1 MPLAEDKER
10 TKALDNALTQI
21 EKDFGKG
28 SIMRLGERGSSTID
42 AIPTGAISLDAALG
56 VGGMPRGRVVE
67 IFGPESSGKT
77 TLALEVIAQ
86 AQKSGGM
93 AAFVDAEHALDAQYA
108 TKLGVDID
116 NLLVSQPD
124 YGEQALEIVERLTRS
139 NSLDVIVDDSVA
151 ALVPRSEIEG
161 EMGWGIANDTFS
173 VSEEYKKF
181 IPQNFS
187 IGDKDLALNLYRNQ
201 LLSEGKSLTEI
212 TKLFAE
218 HLNLECNL
226 IPMTDDTVSTKLKT
240 DDGSLLDFQEY
251 FVEKKAKPKLTEVV
265 YNGSEKAKVSD
276 QLIKKIE
283 ESEIVVI
290 GPSNPILSIGPILS
304 LNKLKEKL
312 SEHNNVYV
320 INPFI
325 ENKAIKG
332 PSKNNFEDLG
342 YTSDIQGIKNFYK
355 DVGNKYIVH
364 PGDSDGAEDTVE
376 HNILFNELENSIKL
390 VEFIV
395 NHE

>member
-1 MPLAEDKER
+1 MKKIVYLSGGIGGAKLAKGFYHSKD
-10 TKALDNALTQI
+10 TDLTI
-21 EKDFGKG
+21 
-28 SIMRLGERGSSTID
+28 IIN
-42 AIPTGAISLDAALG
+42 TGDD
-56 VGGMPRGRVVE
+56 
-67 IFGPESSGKT
+67 
-77 TLALEVIAQ
+77 EVI
-86 AQKSGGM
+86 
-93 AAFVDAEHALDAQYA
+93 H
-108 TKLGVDID
+108 GVPLSPDID
-116 NLLVSQPD
+116 SVM
-124 YGEQALEIVERLTRS
+124 YAL
-139 NSLDVIVDDSVA
+139 A
-151 ALVPRSEIEG
+151 GIEG

-265 YNGSEKAKVSD
+265 YNGAEKAKVSD
-276 QLIKKIE
+276 QLIKNIE

-376 HNILFNELENSIKL
+376 HNILFNELENSKKL
-390 VEFIV
+390 VELIV

>member
-1 MPLAEDKER
+1 MKKIVYLSGGIGGAKLAKGFYHSKDI
-10 TKALDNALTQI
+10 DLTI
-21 EKDFGKG
+21 
-28 SIMRLGERGSSTID
+28 IIN
-42 AIPTGAISLDAALG
+42 TGDD
-56 VGGMPRGRVVE
+56 
-67 IFGPESSGKT
+67 
-77 TLALEVIAQ
+77 EVI
-86 AQKSGGM
+86 
-93 AAFVDAEHALDAQYA
+93 H
-108 TKLGVDID
+108 GVPLSPDID
-116 NLLVSQPD
+116 SVM
-124 YGEQALEIVERLTRS
+124 YAL
-139 NSLDVIVDDSVA
+139 A
-151 ALVPRSEIEG
+151 GIEG

-240 DDGSLLDFQEY
+240 DDGSLLNFQEY
-251 FVEKKAKPKLTEVV
+251 FVEKQAKPKLTEVV
-265 YNGSEKAKVSD
+265 YSGAKNAKVSD
-276 QLIKKIE
+276 QLIKNIE

-342 YTSDIQGIKNFYK
+342 YTSDIQGIKTFYK

-364 PGDSDGAEDTVE
+364 PGDSDGAQDTVE

>member
-1 MPLAEDKER
+1 MKKIVYLSGGIGGAKLAKGFYHSKDV
-10 TKALDNALTQI
+10 DLTI
-21 EKDFGKG
+21 
-28 SIMRLGERGSSTID
+28 IIN
-42 AIPTGAISLDAALG
+42 TGDD
-56 VGGMPRGRVVE
+56 
-67 IFGPESSGKT
+67 
-77 TLALEVIAQ
+77 EVI
-86 AQKSGGM
+86 
-93 AAFVDAEHALDAQYA
+93 H
-108 TKLGVDID
+108 GVPLSPDID
-116 NLLVSQPD
+116 SVM
-124 YGEQALEIVERLTRS
+124 YALS
-139 NSLDVIVDDSVA
+139 G
-151 ALVPRSEIEG
+151 IEG

-240 DDGSLLDFQEY
+240 DDGTLLDFQEY
-251 FVEKKAKPKLTEVV
+251 FVEQQAKPKLTEVV
-265 YNGSEKAKVSD
+265 YNGAEKAKVSD
-276 QLIKKIE
+276 QLIKNIE

-376 HNILFNELENSIKL
+376 HNILFNELENSKKL

>member
-1 MPLAEDKER
+1 MKKIVYLSGGIGGAKLAKGFYHSKDIDLTIIINTGDDEVIHGVPLSPD
-10 TKALDNALTQI
+10 
-21 EKDFGKG
+21 
-28 SIMRLGERGSSTID
+28 ID
-42 AIPTGAISLDAALG
+42 SVMYALG
-56 VGGMPRGRVVE
+56 G
-67 IFGPESSGKT
+67 
-77 TLALEVIAQ
+77 
-86 AQKSGGM
+86 
-93 AAFVDAEHALDAQYA
+93 
-108 TKLGVDID
+108 
-116 NLLVSQPD
+116 
-124 YGEQALEIVERLTRS
+124 
-139 NSLDVIVDDSVA
+139 
-151 ALVPRSEIEG
+151 IEG

-173 VSEEYKKF
+173 VSDEYKKF

-265 YNGSEKAKVSD
+265 YNGAEKAKVSD
-276 QLIKKIE
+276 QLIKNIE

-304 LNKLKEKL
+304 LNKLRKKL

-364 PGDSDGAEDTVE
+364 PGDSDGAQDTVE
-376 HNILFNELENSIKL
+376 HNILFNELENSKKL

>member
-1 MPLAEDKER
+1 MKKIVYLSGGIGGAKLAKGFYHSKDI
-10 TKALDNALTQI
+10 DLTI
-21 EKDFGKG
+21 
-28 SIMRLGERGSSTID
+28 IIN
-42 AIPTGAISLDAALG
+42 TGDD
-56 VGGMPRGRVVE
+56 
-67 IFGPESSGKT
+67 
-77 TLALEVIAQ
+77 EVI
-86 AQKSGGM
+86 
-93 AAFVDAEHALDAQYA
+93 H
-108 TKLGVDID
+108 GVPLSPDID
-116 NLLVSQPD
+116 SVM
-124 YGEQALEIVERLTRS
+124 YAL
-139 NSLDVIVDDSVA
+139 A
-151 ALVPRSEIEG
+151 GIEG

-265 YNGSEKAKVSD
+265 YNGAEKAKVSD
-276 QLIKKIE
+276 QLIKNIE

-355 DVGNKYIVH
+355 DIGNKYIVH

-376 HNILFNELENSIKL
+376 HNILFNELENSKKL

>member
-1 MPLAEDKER
+1 MKKIVYLSGGIGGAKLAKGFYHSKDV
-10 TKALDNALTQI
+10 DLTI
-21 EKDFGKG
+21 IINTGDDEVIHGVHLSPD
-28 SIMRLGERGSSTID
+28 ID
-42 AIPTGAISLDAALG
+42 SVMYALG
-56 VGGMPRGRVVE
+56 G
-67 IFGPESSGKT
+67 
-77 TLALEVIAQ
+77 
-86 AQKSGGM
+86 
-93 AAFVDAEHALDAQYA
+93 
-108 TKLGVDID
+108 
-116 NLLVSQPD
+116 
-124 YGEQALEIVERLTRS
+124 
-139 NSLDVIVDDSVA
+139 
-151 ALVPRSEIEG
+151 IEG
-161 EMGWGIANDTFS
+161 KMGWGIANDTFS
-173 VSEEYKKF
+173 VSDEYKKF

-265 YNGSEKAKVSD
+265 YNGAEKAKVSD
-276 QLIKKIE
+276 QLIKNIE

-312 SEHNNVYV
+312 SGHNNVYV

-376 HNILFNELENSIKL
+376 HNILFNELENSKKL
-390 VEFIV
+390 VEFII

>member
-1 MPLAEDKER
+1 MKKIVYLSGGIGGAKLAKGFYHSKDVDLTIIINTGDDEVIHGVPLSPD
-10 TKALDNALTQI
+10 
-21 EKDFGKG
+21 
-28 SIMRLGERGSSTID
+28 ID
-42 AIPTGAISLDAALG
+42 SVMYALG
-56 VGGMPRGRVVE
+56 G
-67 IFGPESSGKT
+67 
-77 TLALEVIAQ
+77 
-86 AQKSGGM
+86 
-93 AAFVDAEHALDAQYA
+93 
-108 TKLGVDID
+108 
-116 NLLVSQPD
+116 
-124 YGEQALEIVERLTRS
+124 
-139 NSLDVIVDDSVA
+139 
-151 ALVPRSEIEG
+151 IEG

-173 VSEEYKKF
+173 VSDEYKKF

-265 YNGSEKAKVSD
+265 YNGAEKAKVSD
-276 QLIKKIE
+276 QLIKNIE

-364 PGDSDGAEDTVE
+364 PGDSDGAQDTVE
-376 HNILFNELENSIKL
+376 QNILFNELEDSKKL

-395 NHE
+395 SHE

>member
-1 MPLAEDKER
+1 MKKIVYLSGGIGGAKLAKGFYHSKDVDLTIIINTGDDEVIHGVPLSPD
-10 TKALDNALTQI
+10 
-21 EKDFGKG
+21 
-28 SIMRLGERGSSTID
+28 ID
-42 AIPTGAISLDAALG
+42 SVMYALG
-56 VGGMPRGRVVE
+56 G
-67 IFGPESSGKT
+67 
-77 TLALEVIAQ
+77 
-86 AQKSGGM
+86 
-93 AAFVDAEHALDAQYA
+93 
-108 TKLGVDID
+108 
-116 NLLVSQPD
+116 
-124 YGEQALEIVERLTRS
+124 
-139 NSLDVIVDDSVA
+139 
-151 ALVPRSEIEG
+151 IEG

-212 TKLFAE
+212 TKLFVE
-218 HLNLECNL
+218 HLNLQCNL
-226 IPMTDDTVSTKLKT
+226 IPMTDDIVSTKLKT

-251 FVEKKAKPKLTEVV
+251 FVEKQAKPKITEVV
-265 YNGSEKAKVSD
+265 YSGAKNAKVSD
-276 QLIKKIE
+276 QLIKNIE

-325 ENKAIKG
+325 KNKAIKG

-342 YTSDIQGIKNFYK
+342 YTSDIQGIKTFYK

-364 PGDSDGAEDTVE
+364 PGDSDGAQDTVE

>member
-1 MPLAEDKER
+1 MYALA
-10 TKALDNALTQI
+10 
-21 EKDFGKG
+21 
-28 SIMRLGERGSSTID
+28 
-42 AIPTGAISLDAALG
+42 
-56 VGGMPRGRVVE
+56 
-67 IFGPESSGKT
+67 
-77 TLALEVIAQ
+77 
-86 AQKSGGM
+86 
-93 AAFVDAEHALDAQYA
+93 
-108 TKLGVDID
+108 
-116 NLLVSQPD
+116 
-124 YGEQALEIVERLTRS
+124 
-139 NSLDVIVDDSVA
+139 
-151 ALVPRSEIEG
+151 EIEG

-265 YNGSEKAKVSD
+265 YNGAEKAKVSD
-276 QLIKKIE
+276 QLIKNIE

-342 YTSDIQGIKNFYK
+342 YTSDIQGIKTFYK

-364 PGDSDGAEDTVE
+364 PGDSDGAQDTVE
-376 HNILFNELENSIKL
+376 HNILFNELENSKKL

>member
-1 MPLAEDKER
+1 MKKIVYLSGGIGGAKLAKGFYHSKDI
-10 TKALDNALTQI
+10 DLTI
-21 EKDFGKG
+21 
-28 SIMRLGERGSSTID
+28 IIN
-42 AIPTGAISLDAALG
+42 TGDD
-56 VGGMPRGRVVE
+56 
-67 IFGPESSGKT
+67 
-77 TLALEVIAQ
+77 EVI
-86 AQKSGGM
+86 
-93 AAFVDAEHALDAQYA
+93 H
-108 TKLGVDID
+108 GVPLSPDID
-116 NLLVSQPD
+116 SVM
-124 YGEQALEIVERLTRS
+124 YAL
-139 NSLDVIVDDSVA
+139 A
-151 ALVPRSEIEG
+151 GIEG

-251 FVEKKAKPKLTEVV
+251 FVEQQAKPKLTEVV
-265 YNGSEKAKVSD
+265 YNGSENAKVSD

-304 LNKLKEKL
+304 LNKLRKKL

-376 HNILFNELENSIKL
+376 HNILFNELENSKKL

>member
-1 MPLAEDKER
+1 MKKIVYLSGGIGGAKLAKGFYHSKDV
-10 TKALDNALTQI
+10 DLTI
-21 EKDFGKG
+21 
-28 SIMRLGERGSSTID
+28 IIN
-42 AIPTGAISLDAALG
+42 TGDD
-56 VGGMPRGRVVE
+56 
-67 IFGPESSGKT
+67 
-77 TLALEVIAQ
+77 EVI
-86 AQKSGGM
+86 
-93 AAFVDAEHALDAQYA
+93 H
-108 TKLGVDID
+108 GVPLSPDID
-116 NLLVSQPD
+116 SVM
-124 YGEQALEIVERLTRS
+124 YAL
-139 NSLDVIVDDSVA
+139 A
-151 ALVPRSEIEG
+151 GIEG

-226 IPMTDDTVSTKLKT
+226 IPMTDDIVSTKLKT

-251 FVEKKAKPKLTEVV
+251 FVEQQAKPKLTGVV
-265 YNGSEKAKVSD
+265 YNGSENAKVSN

-364 PGDSDGAEDTVE
+364 PGDSDGAEGTVE
-376 HNILFNELENSIKL
+376 HNILFNELENSKKL

>member
-1 MPLAEDKER
+1 MKKIVYLSGGIGGAKLAKGFYHSKDVDLTIIINTGDDEVIHGVPLSPD
-10 TKALDNALTQI
+10 
-21 EKDFGKG
+21 
-28 SIMRLGERGSSTID
+28 ID
-42 AIPTGAISLDAALG
+42 SVMYALG
-56 VGGMPRGRVVE
+56 G
-67 IFGPESSGKT
+67 
-77 TLALEVIAQ
+77 
-86 AQKSGGM
+86 
-93 AAFVDAEHALDAQYA
+93 
-108 TKLGVDID
+108 
-116 NLLVSQPD
+116 
-124 YGEQALEIVERLTRS
+124 
-139 NSLDVIVDDSVA
+139 
-151 ALVPRSEIEG
+151 IEG
-161 EMGWGIANDTFS
+161 ELGWGIANDTFS

-265 YNGSEKAKVSD
+265 YNGAEKAKVSD
-276 QLIKKIE
+276 QLIKNIE

-376 HNILFNELENSIKL
+376 HNILFNELENSKKL

>member
-1 MPLAEDKER
+1 MKKIVYLSGGIGGAKLAKGFYHSKDI
-10 TKALDNALTQI
+10 DLTI
-21 EKDFGKG
+21 
-28 SIMRLGERGSSTID
+28 IIN
-42 AIPTGAISLDAALG
+42 TGDD
-56 VGGMPRGRVVE
+56 
-67 IFGPESSGKT
+67 
-77 TLALEVIAQ
+77 EVI
-86 AQKSGGM
+86 
-93 AAFVDAEHALDAQYA
+93 H
-108 TKLGVDID
+108 GVPLSPDID
-116 NLLVSQPD
+116 SVM
-124 YGEQALEIVERLTRS
+124 YAL
-139 NSLDVIVDDSVA
+139 A
-151 ALVPRSEIEG
+151 GIEG
-161 EMGWGIANDTFS
+161 EMGWGISNDTFS

-212 TKLFAE
+212 TKLFTD

-240 DDGSLLDFQEY
+240 DDGTSLDFQEY
-251 FVEKKAKPKLTEVV
+251 FVEQQAKPKLTGVV
-265 YNGSEKAKVSD
+265 YNGSENAKVSD
-276 QLIKKIE
+276 QLIKNIE

-304 LNKLKEKL
+304 LNKLRKKL

-376 HNILFNELENSIKL
+376 HNILFNELENSKKL

>member
-1 MPLAEDKER
+1 MKKIVYLSGGIGGAKLAKGFYHSKDVDLTIIINTGDDEVIHGVPLSPD
-10 TKALDNALTQI
+10 
-21 EKDFGKG
+21 
-28 SIMRLGERGSSTID
+28 ID
-42 AIPTGAISLDAALG
+42 SVMYALG
-56 VGGMPRGRVVE
+56 G
-67 IFGPESSGKT
+67 
-77 TLALEVIAQ
+77 
-86 AQKSGGM
+86 
-93 AAFVDAEHALDAQYA
+93 
-108 TKLGVDID
+108 
-116 NLLVSQPD
+116 
-124 YGEQALEIVERLTRS
+124 
-139 NSLDVIVDDSVA
+139 
-151 ALVPRSEIEG
+151 IEG

-265 YNGSEKAKVSD
+265 YNGAEKAKVSD

-364 PGDSDGAEDTVE
+364 PGDSDGAQDTIE
-376 HNILFNELENSIKL
+376 HNILFNELENSKKL

>member
-1 MPLAEDKER
+1 MKKIVYLSGGIGGAKLAKGFYHSKDIDLTIIINTGDDEVIHGVPLSPD
-10 TKALDNALTQI
+10 
-21 EKDFGKG
+21 
-28 SIMRLGERGSSTID
+28 ID
-42 AIPTGAISLDAALG
+42 SVMYALG
-56 VGGMPRGRVVE
+56 G
-67 IFGPESSGKT
+67 
-77 TLALEVIAQ
+77 
-86 AQKSGGM
+86 
-93 AAFVDAEHALDAQYA
+93 
-108 TKLGVDID
+108 
-116 NLLVSQPD
+116 
-124 YGEQALEIVERLTRS
+124 
-139 NSLDVIVDDSVA
+139 
-151 ALVPRSEIEG
+151 IEG

-173 VSEEYKKF
+173 VSDEYKKF

-240 DDGSLLDFQEY
+240 DDGTLLDFQEY
-251 FVEKKAKPKLTEVV
+251 FVEKQAKPKLNEVV
-265 YNGSEKAKVSD
+265 YNGAEKAKVSD

-304 LNKLKEKL
+304 LNKLRKKL

-342 YTSDIQGIKNFYK
+342 YTSDTQGIKNFYK

-364 PGDSDGAEDTVE
+364 PGDSDGAQDTVE

>member
-1 MPLAEDKER
+1 MKKIVYLSGGIGGAKLAKGFYHSKDI
-10 TKALDNALTQI
+10 DLTI
-21 EKDFGKG
+21 
-28 SIMRLGERGSSTID
+28 IIN
-42 AIPTGAISLDAALG
+42 TGDD
-56 VGGMPRGRVVE
+56 
-67 IFGPESSGKT
+67 
-77 TLALEVIAQ
+77 EVI
-86 AQKSGGM
+86 
-93 AAFVDAEHALDAQYA
+93 H
-108 TKLGVDID
+108 GVPLSPDID
-116 NLLVSQPD
+116 SVM
-124 YGEQALEIVERLTRS
+124 YAL
-139 NSLDVIVDDSVA
+139 A
-151 ALVPRSEIEG
+151 GIEG

-212 TKLFAE
+212 TKLFVE
-218 HLNLECNL
+218 HLNLQCNL
-226 IPMTDDTVSTKLKT
+226 IPMTDDNVSTKLRT
-240 DDGSLLDFQEY
+240 DDGTLLDFQEY
-251 FVEKKAKPKLTEVV
+251 FVEKQAKPKLTEVV
-265 YNGSEKAKVSD
+265 YSGAEKAKVSD

-304 LNKLKEKL
+304 LNKLRKKL

-376 HNILFNELENSIKL
+376 HNILFNELENSKKL

>member
-1 MPLAEDKER
+1 MKKIVYLSGGIGGAKLAKGFYHSNDI
-10 TKALDNALTQI
+10 DLTI
-21 EKDFGKG
+21 
-28 SIMRLGERGSSTID
+28 IIN
-42 AIPTGAISLDAALG
+42 TGDD
-56 VGGMPRGRVVE
+56 
-67 IFGPESSGKT
+67 
-77 TLALEVIAQ
+77 EVI
-86 AQKSGGM
+86 
-93 AAFVDAEHALDAQYA
+93 H
-108 TKLGVDID
+108 GVPLSPDID
-116 NLLVSQPD
+116 SVM
-124 YGEQALEIVERLTRS
+124 YAL
-139 NSLDVIVDDSVA
+139 A
-151 ALVPRSEIEG
+151 GIEG

-173 VSEEYKKF
+173 VSDEYKKF

-265 YNGSEKAKVSD
+265 YNGAEKAKVSD
-276 QLIKKIE
+276 QLIKNIE

-376 HNILFNELENSIKL
+376 HNILFNELENSKKL

>member
-1 MPLAEDKER
+1 MKKIVYLSGGIGGAKLAKGFYHSKDI
-10 TKALDNALTQI
+10 DLTI
-21 EKDFGKG
+21 
-28 SIMRLGERGSSTID
+28 IIN
-42 AIPTGAISLDAALG
+42 TGDD
-56 VGGMPRGRVVE
+56 
-67 IFGPESSGKT
+67 
-77 TLALEVIAQ
+77 EVI
-86 AQKSGGM
+86 
-93 AAFVDAEHALDAQYA
+93 H
-108 TKLGVDID
+108 GVPLSPDID
-116 NLLVSQPD
+116 SVM
-124 YGEQALEIVERLTRS
+124 YAL
-139 NSLDVIVDDSVA
+139 A
-151 ALVPRSEIEG
+151 GIEG

-212 TKLFAE
+212 TKLLAE

-240 DDGSLLDFQEY
+240 NDGSLLNFQEY
-251 FVEKKAKPKLTEVV
+251 FVEKQAKPKLTEVV
-265 YNGSEKAKVSD
+265 YSGAKNAKVSD
-276 QLIKKIE
+276 QLIKNIE

-342 YTSDIQGIKNFYK
+342 YTSDIQGIKTFYK

-364 PGDSDGAEDTVE
+364 PGDADGAQDTVE

>member
-1 MPLAEDKER
+1 MKKIVYLSGGIGGAKLAKGFYHSKDI
-10 TKALDNALTQI
+10 DLTI
-21 EKDFGKG
+21 
-28 SIMRLGERGSSTID
+28 IIN
-42 AIPTGAISLDAALG
+42 TGDD
-56 VGGMPRGRVVE
+56 
-67 IFGPESSGKT
+67 
-77 TLALEVIAQ
+77 EVI
-86 AQKSGGM
+86 
-93 AAFVDAEHALDAQYA
+93 H
-108 TKLGVDID
+108 GVPLSPDID
-116 NLLVSQPD
+116 SVM
-124 YGEQALEIVERLTRS
+124 YAL
-139 NSLDVIVDDSVA
+139 A
-151 ALVPRSEIEG
+151 GIEG
-161 EMGWGIANDTFS
+161 EMGWGIADDTFS

-218 HLNLECNL
+218 HLDLECNL

-265 YNGSEKAKVSD
+265 YNGAEKAKVSD
-276 QLIKKIE
+276 QLIKNIE

-342 YTSDIQGIKNFYK
+342 YTSDIQGIKTFYK

-364 PGDSDGAEDTVE
+364 PGDSDGAQDTVE

>member
-1 MPLAEDKER
+1 MKKIVYLSGGIGGAKLAKGFYHSNDI
-10 TKALDNALTQI
+10 DLTI
-21 EKDFGKG
+21 
-28 SIMRLGERGSSTID
+28 IIN
-42 AIPTGAISLDAALG
+42 TGDD
-56 VGGMPRGRVVE
+56 
-67 IFGPESSGKT
+67 
-77 TLALEVIAQ
+77 EVI
-86 AQKSGGM
+86 
-93 AAFVDAEHALDAQYA
+93 H
-108 TKLGVDID
+108 GVPLSPDID
-116 NLLVSQPD
+116 SVM
-124 YGEQALEIVERLTRS
+124 YAL
-139 NSLDVIVDDSVA
+139 A
-151 ALVPRSEIEG
+151 GIEG

-240 DDGSLLDFQEY
+240 DDGTSLDFQEY

-265 YNGSEKAKVSD
+265 YSGAEKAKVSD
-276 QLIKKIE
+276 QLIKNIE

-376 HNILFNELENSIKL
+376 HNILFNELENSKKL

>member
-1 MPLAEDKER
+1 MKKIVYLSGGIGGAKLAKGFYHSKDI
-10 TKALDNALTQI
+10 DLTI
-21 EKDFGKG
+21 
-28 SIMRLGERGSSTID
+28 IIN
-42 AIPTGAISLDAALG
+42 TGDD
-56 VGGMPRGRVVE
+56 
-67 IFGPESSGKT
+67 
-77 TLALEVIAQ
+77 EVI
-86 AQKSGGM
+86 
-93 AAFVDAEHALDAQYA
+93 H
-108 TKLGVDID
+108 GVPLSPDID
-116 NLLVSQPD
+116 SVM
-124 YGEQALEIVERLTRS
+124 YAL
-139 NSLDVIVDDSVA
+139 A
-151 ALVPRSEIEG
+151 GIEG

-240 DDGSLLDFQEY
+240 DDGTLLDFQEY
-251 FVEKKAKPKLTEVV
+251 FVEQQAKPKLTEVV
-265 YNGSEKAKVSD
+265 YNGAKNAKVSD
-276 QLIKKIE
+276 QLIKNIE

-304 LNKLKEKL
+304 LNKLRKKL

-364 PGDSDGAEDTVE
+364 PGDSDGAQDTVE

>member
-1 MPLAEDKER
+1 MKKIVYLSGGIGGAKLAKGFYHSKDI
-10 TKALDNALTQI
+10 DLTI
-21 EKDFGKG
+21 
-28 SIMRLGERGSSTID
+28 IIN
-42 AIPTGAISLDAALG
+42 TGDD
-56 VGGMPRGRVVE
+56 
-67 IFGPESSGKT
+67 
-77 TLALEVIAQ
+77 EVI
-86 AQKSGGM
+86 
-93 AAFVDAEHALDAQYA
+93 H
-108 TKLGVDID
+108 GVPLSPDID
-116 NLLVSQPD
+116 SVM
-124 YGEQALEIVERLTRS
+124 YAL
-139 NSLDVIVDDSVA
+139 A
-151 ALVPRSEIEG
+151 GIEG

-173 VSEEYKKF
+173 VSDEYKKF

-265 YNGSEKAKVSD
+265 YNGAEKAKVSD
-276 QLIKKIE
+276 QLIKNIE

-304 LNKLKEKL
+304 LNKLRKKL

-364 PGDSDGAEDTVE
+364 PGDSDGAEGTVE
-376 HNILFNELENSIKL
+376 HNILFNELENSKKL

>member
-1 MPLAEDKER
+1 MKKIVYLSGGIGGAKLAKGFYHSKDI
-10 TKALDNALTQI
+10 DLTI
-21 EKDFGKG
+21 
-28 SIMRLGERGSSTID
+28 IIN
-42 AIPTGAISLDAALG
+42 TGDD
-56 VGGMPRGRVVE
+56 
-67 IFGPESSGKT
+67 
-77 TLALEVIAQ
+77 EVI
-86 AQKSGGM
+86 
-93 AAFVDAEHALDAQYA
+93 H
-108 TKLGVDID
+108 GVPLSPDID
-116 NLLVSQPD
+116 SVM
-124 YGEQALEIVERLTRS
+124 YAL
-139 NSLDVIVDDSVA
+139 A
-151 ALVPRSEIEG
+151 GIEG

-212 TKLFAE
+212 TKLLVE
-218 HLNLECNL
+218 HLNLQCNL
-226 IPMTDDTVSTKLKT
+226 IPMTDDIVSTKLKT

-251 FVEKKAKPKLTEVV
+251 FVEKQAKPKLTEVI
-265 YNGSEKAKVSD
+265 YNGAENAKVSD
-276 QLIKKIE
+276 QLIKNIE

-304 LNKLKEKL
+304 LNKLRKKM

-355 DVGNKYIVH
+355 DIGNKYIVH
-364 PGDSDGAEDTVE
+364 PGDSDGAQDTVE
-376 HNILFNELENSIKL
+376 HNILFNELENSKKL

>member
-1 MPLAEDKER
+1 MKKIVYLSGGIGGAKLAKGFYHSNDI
-10 TKALDNALTQI
+10 DLTI
-21 EKDFGKG
+21 
-28 SIMRLGERGSSTID
+28 IIN
-42 AIPTGAISLDAALG
+42 TGDD
-56 VGGMPRGRVVE
+56 
-67 IFGPESSGKT
+67 
-77 TLALEVIAQ
+77 EVI
-86 AQKSGGM
+86 
-93 AAFVDAEHALDAQYA
+93 H
-108 TKLGVDID
+108 GVPLSPDID
-116 NLLVSQPD
+116 SVM
-124 YGEQALEIVERLTRS
+124 YAL
-139 NSLDVIVDDSVA
+139 A
-151 ALVPRSEIEG
+151 GIEG

-251 FVEKKAKPKLTEVV
+251 FVEQQAKPKLTEVV
-265 YNGSEKAKVSD
+265 YNGAEKAKVSD
-276 QLIKKIE
+276 QLIKNIE

-364 PGDSDGAEDTVE
+364 PGDSDGAQDTVE
-376 HNILFNELENSIKL
+376 HNILFNELENSKKL

>member
-1 MPLAEDKER
+1 MKKIVYLSGGIGGAKLAKGFYHSNDI
-10 TKALDNALTQI
+10 DLTI
-21 EKDFGKG
+21 
-28 SIMRLGERGSSTID
+28 IIN
-42 AIPTGAISLDAALG
+42 TGDD
-56 VGGMPRGRVVE
+56 
-67 IFGPESSGKT
+67 
-77 TLALEVIAQ
+77 EVI
-86 AQKSGGM
+86 
-93 AAFVDAEHALDAQYA
+93 H
-108 TKLGVDID
+108 GVPLSPDID
-116 NLLVSQPD
+116 SVM
-124 YGEQALEIVERLTRS
+124 YAL
-139 NSLDVIVDDSVA
+139 A
-151 ALVPRSEIEG
+151 GIEG

-212 TKLFAE
+212 TKLFVE
-218 HLNLECNL
+218 HLNLQCNL
-226 IPMTDDTVSTKLKT
+226 IPMTDDIVSTKLKT

-251 FVEKKAKPKLTEVV
+251 FVEQQARPKLTEVV
-265 YNGSEKAKVSD
+265 YNGAKNAKVSD
-276 QLIKKIE
+276 QLIKNIE

-376 HNILFNELENSIKL
+376 HNILFNELENSKKL

>member
-1 MPLAEDKER
+1 MKKIVYLSGGIGGAKLAKGFYHSKDVDLTIIINTGDDEVIHGVPLSPD
-10 TKALDNALTQI
+10 
-21 EKDFGKG
+21 
-28 SIMRLGERGSSTID
+28 ID
-42 AIPTGAISLDAALG
+42 SVMYALG
-56 VGGMPRGRVVE
+56 G
-67 IFGPESSGKT
+67 
-77 TLALEVIAQ
+77 
-86 AQKSGGM
+86 
-93 AAFVDAEHALDAQYA
+93 
-108 TKLGVDID
+108 
-116 NLLVSQPD
+116 
-124 YGEQALEIVERLTRS
+124 
-139 NSLDVIVDDSVA
+139 
-151 ALVPRSEIEG
+151 IEG

-251 FVEKKAKPKLTEVV
+251 FVEQQAKPKLTEVV
-265 YNGSEKAKVSD
+265 YNGAEKAKVSD
-276 QLIKKIE
+276 QLIKNIE

-376 HNILFNELENSIKL
+376 HNILFNELENSKKL

>member
-1 MPLAEDKER
+1 MKKIVYLSGGIGGAKLAKGFYHSKDVDLTIIINTGDDEVIHGVPLSPD
-10 TKALDNALTQI
+10 
-21 EKDFGKG
+21 
-28 SIMRLGERGSSTID
+28 ID
-42 AIPTGAISLDAALG
+42 SVMYALG
-56 VGGMPRGRVVE
+56 G
-67 IFGPESSGKT
+67 
-77 TLALEVIAQ
+77 
-86 AQKSGGM
+86 
-93 AAFVDAEHALDAQYA
+93 
-108 TKLGVDID
+108 
-116 NLLVSQPD
+116 
-124 YGEQALEIVERLTRS
+124 
-139 NSLDVIVDDSVA
+139 
-151 ALVPRSEIEG
+151 IEG

-173 VSEEYKKF
+173 VSDEYKKF

-265 YNGSEKAKVSD
+265 YNGAEKAKVSD
-276 QLIKKIE
+276 QLIKNIE

-304 LNKLKEKL
+304 LNILKEKL

-364 PGDSDGAEDTVE
+364 PGDSDGAQDTVE
-376 HNILFNELENSIKL
+376 QNILFNELEDSKKL

-395 NHE
+395 SHE